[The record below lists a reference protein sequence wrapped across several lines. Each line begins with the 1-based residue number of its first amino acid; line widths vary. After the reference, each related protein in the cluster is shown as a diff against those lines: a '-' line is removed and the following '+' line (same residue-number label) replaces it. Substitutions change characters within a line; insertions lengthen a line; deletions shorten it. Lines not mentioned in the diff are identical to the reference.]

1 MRHEFRA
8 GRAVYAV
15 TPVLV
20 AALAHIGPAATW
32 LPELR
37 RRRFPGLA
45 GLGDPGHVALT
56 FDDGPDPESTP
67 RFLDALDGLGV
78 RATFF
83 VLGENAARHPALARE
98 LVRRGH
104 ELAVH
109 GWTHDRPWWPS
120 PARDAREVRRAVR
133 VVTEVAGSVPRWYR
147 PPYGILTSGRW
158 AAARR
163 AGLRPVLWTAW
174 GKDWRHDATPASVCA
189 TVAADLRGGGTIL
202 LHDTD
207 HASAPGSWRAALGAL
222 PDIVRDC
229 REAGLAVGPL
239 GEHGTCGAPV
249 TPVTAKTAVTGV
261 TGVTEESPGTTGTA
275 SFRPTAPGQP

>member
-1 MRHEFRA
+1 MRHGFPA

-15 TPVLV
+15 APVVV

-37 RRRFPGLA
+37 RRRFPRLA
-45 GLGDPGHVALT
+45 GLGNPGHVALT
-56 FDDGPDPESTP
+56 FDDGPDPASTP
-67 RFLDALDGLGV
+67 RFLDVLEGLGV

-83 VLGENAARHPALARE
+83 VLGENAARHPALAHE

-104 ELAVH
+104 EIAVH
-109 GWTHDRPWWPS
+109 GWSHDRPWWPS
-120 PARDAREVRRAVR
+120 PVRDTREVLRAVR
-133 VVTEVAGSVPRWYR
+133 VVGEVTGTVPRWYR

-158 AAARR
+158 VAARR

-174 GKDWRHDATPASVCA
+174 GKDWRHDATPASVRA
-189 TVAADLRGGGTIL
+189 TVAADLRGGGTVL

-239 GEHGTCGAPV
+239 GAHGTSGAAV
-249 TPVTAKTAVTGV
+249 TPVTA
-261 TGVTEESPGTTGTA
+261 ESTGTA
-275 SFRPTAPGQP
+275 GSAGSTGQAPFRSPAPG

>member
-1 MRHEFRA
+1 MRQTISA
-8 GRAVYAV
+8 TRAVYAAA
-15 TPVLV
+15 PVAAV
-20 AALAHIGPAATW
+20 ALAHIGPAATW
-32 LPELR
+32 LPGLR

-45 GLGDPGHVALT
+45 GQGSPGHVALT
-56 FDDGPDPESTP
+56 FDDGPDPVSTP
-67 RFLDALDGLGV
+67 RFLDVLDVLGV

-83 VLGENAARHPALARE
+83 VLGENAVRHPVVARE

-120 PARDAREVRRAVR
+120 PARDARELPRAAQVVR
-133 VVTEVAGSVPRWYR
+133 EVAGVRPLWYR

-174 GKDWRHDATPASVCA
+174 GKDWRHDATPASVRA
-189 TVAADLRGGGTIL
+189 TVAADLRGGGTVL

-229 REAGLAVGPL
+229 REAGLTVGPL
-239 GEHGTCGAPV
+239 GEHGTGHGTRHRTVGTSVAPD
-249 TPVTAKTAVTGV
+249 TALSGWTVRSAPFR
-261 TGVTEESPGTTGTA
+261 SP
-275 SFRPTAPGQP
+275 APG

>member
-1 MRHEFRA
+1 MRQGSRS
-8 GRAVYAV
+8 GRAAYAAA
-15 TPVLV
+15 PVLAV
-20 AALAHIGPAATW
+20 ALAHIGPAATW

-45 GLGDPGHVALT
+45 GLGSPGHVALT
-56 FDDGPDPESTP
+56 FDDGPDPASTP
-67 RFLDALDGLGV
+67 RFLDVLDRLGV

-83 VLGENAARHPALARE
+83 VLGENAARHPVLTGE

-104 ELAVH
+104 EIAVH
-109 GWTHDRPWWPS
+109 GWSHDRPWWPS
-120 PARDAREVRRAVR
+120 PSRDARELLRAVR
-133 VVTEVAGSVPRWYR
+133 VVGEVTGTVPHWYR

-163 AGLRPVLWTAW
+163 SGLRPVLWTAW
-174 GKDWRHDATPASVCA
+174 GKDWRHDATPASVRA
-189 TVAADLRGGGTIL
+189 TVAADLRGGGTVL

-229 REAGLAVGPL
+229 RGAGLAVGPL
-239 GEHGTCGAPV
+239 REHGTGGAAVPS
-249 TPVTAKTAVTGV
+249 VTAG
-261 TGVTEESPGTTGTA
+261 SPGTAGTA
-275 SFRPTAPGQP
+275 GTAGRGPFRSPAPG

>member
-1 MRHEFRA
+1 MRHGFPA
-8 GRAVYAV
+8 GRTVYAV
-15 TPVLV
+15 APVLA

-45 GLGDPGHVALT
+45 GRGSPGHVALT
-56 FDDGPDPESTP
+56 FDDGPDPVSTP
-67 RFLDALDGLGV
+67 RFLDVLDGLGV

-83 VLGENAARHPALARE
+83 VLGENVARHPAQARE

-120 PARDAREVRRAVR
+120 PVRDTRDLRRAVR
-133 VVTEVAGSVPRWYR
+133 VVAEVAGSAPRWYR

-174 GKDWRHDATPASVCA
+174 GKDWRHDATPTSVRA

-229 REAGLAVGPL
+229 REAGLTVGPL
-239 GEHGTCGAPV
+239 GEHGTRGAPV
-249 TPVTAKTAVTGV
+249 TSVATVTAVSAGTA
-261 TGVTEESPGTTGTA
+261 GTVGTA
-275 SFRPTAPGQP
+275 SFRSPAPG